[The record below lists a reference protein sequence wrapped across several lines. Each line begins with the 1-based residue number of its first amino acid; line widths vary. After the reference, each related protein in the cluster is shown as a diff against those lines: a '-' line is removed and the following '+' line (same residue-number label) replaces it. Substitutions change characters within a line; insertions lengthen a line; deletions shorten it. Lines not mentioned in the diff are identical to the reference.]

1 MRAREFV
8 SEVAPL
14 VTALASG
21 LGQAAKT
28 QQSPSTSKPGTST
41 TSPTSP
47 TTTQPGTSTV
57 APTGTTGTGGA
68 TPAPDASKTTA
79 PDKLTP
85 QQLQANLTGMTPGKK
100 FTYPGIPG
108 QVEVL
113 PAQTTGNTG
122 QPGIRLRIPN
132 VGDVTAD
139 TKTLT
144 DLANAQSKTPA

>member
-21 LGQAAKT
+21 LGQTAKT
-28 QQSPSTSKPGTST
+28 QQSPSTTPTST
-41 TSPTSP
+41 TTP

-57 APTGTTGTGGA
+57 APTGTTGPGGA
-68 TPAPDASKTTA
+68 TPAANKPADTE
-79 PDKLTP
+79 KLTP

-113 PAQTTGNTG
+113 PAQTSGNTG

-139 TKTLT
+139 AKTLT
-144 DLANAQSKTPA
+144 DLANAQQKTTA

>member
-14 VTALASG
+14 VTALAADI
-21 LGQAAKT
+21 GQAAKT
-28 QQSPSTSKPGTST
+28 QQSSTAKTP
-41 TSPTSP
+41 
-47 TTTQPGTSTV
+47 TTQPGTGTV
-57 APTGTTGTGGA
+57 APTGSTGTGG
-68 TPAPDASKTTA
+68 TTA
-79 PDKLTP
+79 TDTPKTAEPETLTP
-85 QQLQANLTGMTPGKK
+85 QQLQANLSGMTPGKK

-113 PAQTTGNTG
+113 PAQTSGNTG

-139 TKTLT
+139 AKTLT
-144 DLANAQSKTPA
+144 DLANAQSKTLA

>member
-21 LGQAAKT
+21 LGQTAKT
-28 QQSPSTSKPGTST
+28 QQSAST
-41 TSPTSP
+41 TPASTTTP

-57 APTGTTGTGGA
+57 APTGTTGPGGT
-68 TPAPDASKTTA
+68 TPTA
-79 PDKLTP
+79 NKPAEPEKLTP
-85 QQLQANLTGMTPGKK
+85 QQLQANLSGMTPGKK

-122 QPGIRLRIPN
+122 QPGVRLRIPN

-139 TKTLT
+139 AKTLT
-144 DLANAQSKTPA
+144 DLANAQQQKTPA

>member
-21 LGQAAKT
+21 LGQTAKT
-28 QQSPSTSKPGTST
+28 QQSASTTPTST
-41 TSPTSP
+41 TTP

-57 APTGTTGTGGA
+57 APTGTTGPGGT
-68 TPAPDASKTTA
+68 TPQANKTTE
-79 PDKLTP
+79 PEKLTP

-113 PAQTTGNTG
+113 PAQTSGNTG

-139 TKTLT
+139 AKTLT
-144 DLANAQSKTPA
+144 DLANAQQQKTPA